1 MDTSINS
8 PPLPV
13 HDIFL
18 NPDNDQDQ
26 FFKRAPLA
34 RLRSSIAQ
42 SCHYGSPA
50 GIRRPGAPATD
61 RLGAGRWATWPAVL
75 PGRYVRHRV
84 APMKYG
90 YFDIEGY

>member
-50 GIRRPGAPATD
+50 EAYDAQEFKPRTVWVLA
-61 RLGAGRWATWPAVL
+61 AGQRGQLHSLVDMFA
-75 PGRYVRHRV
+75 
-84 APMKYG
+84 
-90 YFDIEGY
+90 IEWRQ